1 MRLTCPN
8 CGAQYEVPDKVIPP
22 KGRDVQCSNCDT
34 SWFFA
39 HPDPLMRAE
48 PDLRASSASFLDDD
62 PADEVKAPPAPPRR
76 KLDPSVSAI
85 LQQEA
90 ERETRLRSRDRA
102 EAADSRPAAADRA
115 DAEASETARKAR
127 ERMAHIRGES
137 AASPASQDMPARRSG
152 TLPDLDE
159 INSTLRTSGE
169 SAYDNFAH
177 ATAKQGGSGFM
188 RGIALTILLAAL
200 LVLAYV
206 NARTIAE
213 AVPQAAPYMKLY
225 VAKIDEGRVWLDTVL
240 GQFMP
245 GGSEPLE

>member
-39 HPDPLMRAE
+39 HPNPLMRAE

-62 PADEVKAPPAPPRR
+62 PADEAKAPPAPPRR

-102 EAADSRPAAADRA
+102 EATDSRPAAADRA

-127 ERMAHIRGES
+127 ERMAHIRGDAAAS
-137 AASPASQDMPARRSG
+137 AASQDRPGRQG
-152 TLPDLDE
+152 GKLPNIDE
-159 INSTLRTSGE
+159 INSTLRRPGE
-169 SAYDNFAH
+169 SAYDNFSH
-177 ATAKQGGSGFM
+177 APAARGSTGFM
-188 RGIALTILLAAL
+188 RGITLTILLAAL
-200 LVLAYV
+200 LALAYT
-206 NARTIAE
+206 NARTITE
-213 AVPQAAPYMKLY
+213 AVPQTASYMELY
-225 VAKIDEGRVWLDTVL
+225 VAKIDEGRVWLDTVFKK
-240 GQFMP
+240 FMS